1 MAKWFLSF
9 YVATIFFACRTST
22 VSPTVVVIAVRWE
35 GTYAVT
41 SCQTNA
47 GDPGPCSTAQGG
59 AISLDLSTSPDGHV
73 TGTARV
79 PPFGL
84 QTRDSTMPLE
94 GSVVANR
101 LSLRGELQQGANKRV
116 LTFTAEM
123 PGDRVMR
130 GAVVDVSV
138 LPLHTDE
145 HRYTVVLARN

>member
-9 YVATIFFACRTST
+9 YVATIFFACKTST

-35 GTYAVT
+35 GTFEVT

-47 GDPGPCSTAQGG
+47 GDSGPCATARDGNI
-59 AISLDLSTSPDGHV
+59 ALDLTTSEDGRV

-94 GSVVANR
+94 GSLVANR
-101 LSLRGELQQGANKRV
+101 LSLRGELQQGGNRRV

-123 PGDRVMR
+123 PADRVMR
-130 GAVVDVSV
+130 GTVVDVSV
-138 LPLHTDE
+138 QPLHTDE
-145 HRYTVVLARN
+145 HRYTVVLSRN